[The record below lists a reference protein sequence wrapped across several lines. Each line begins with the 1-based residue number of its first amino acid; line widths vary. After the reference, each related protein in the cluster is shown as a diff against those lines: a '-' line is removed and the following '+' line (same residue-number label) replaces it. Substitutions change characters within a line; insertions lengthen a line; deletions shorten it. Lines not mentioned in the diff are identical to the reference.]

1 MSALFRWVGLA
12 LVCSSVAAHAA
23 PGAAPA
29 ASAMPADGV
38 GRSAGAACE
47 AAVADNVREVR
58 GSQAQD
64 IQFIGEKRRLAASP
78 EDETAV
84 KGEGRYRM
92 ANGGQM
98 PFTYRCVFS
107 AKTQAT
113 TGVVFSETGVNRT
126 QAVEKPWQPDIVN
139 LSTEA
144 CEAGV
149 AAALKSKHPRVGRIA
164 FGSDSR
170 QLRPSANGGTRLEGQ
185 GGVERALGMSSIPFS
200 YRCEYDTRTSKFL
213 SAQVNE

>member
-1 MSALFRWVGLA
+1 
-12 LVCSSVAAHAA
+12 
-23 PGAAPA
+23 
-29 ASAMPADGV
+29 
-38 GRSAGAACE
+38 
-47 AAVADNVREVR
+47 
-58 GSQAQD
+58 
-64 IQFIGEKRRLAASP
+64 
-78 EDETAV
+78 
-84 KGEGRYRM
+84 
-92 ANGGQM
+92 
-98 PFTYRCVFS
+98 
-107 AKTQAT
+107 
-113 TGVVFSETGVNRT
+113 VVFSETGVNRT